1 MIKTGIEVYNNSSN
15 KYLSP
20 DNSICR
26 IIDVLFIMFGEEPV
40 TMDNHFAFE
49 KYLDDPD
56 YYEKAKQSAVA
67 EYLVTHPKSGT
78 DYDKMSPQD
87 RYNVRNLMQKSFVD
101 RTTVWN
107 QNQKNSIVLHQ
118 YLNEGETLFLSTVGN
133 HLRASAVDTQIL
145 SDGRVREYKDF
156 SVVKVYFEVPTGN
169 GKSRDYADIGF
180 NQATQKRYLEI
191 PYWGYL
197 IIGAK

>member
-1 MIKTGIEVYNNSSN
+1 MIKTGIEVYNQASN

-49 KYLDDPD
+49 KYLDDPI

-67 EYLVTHPKSGT
+67 EYLVTHPKSGK
-78 DYDKMSPQD
+78 DYDELSPQD

-118 YLNEGETLFLSTVGN
+118 YLHEGETLFLSTVGN
-133 HLRASAVDTQIL
+133 HLRATAIDTQVL
-145 SDGRVREYKDF
+145 PDGRVREYNDF
-156 SVVKVYFEVPTGN
+156 SVIKIYFEVPTGN

-180 NQATQKRYLEI
+180 NQATQKRYLSN